1 MRAAV
6 HDKYG
11 PPDLIR
17 IDDVPTPPITAGQVL
32 VKVHLTTV
40 NRTDSGFR
48 TGKPV
53 FVRPVLGM
61 RGPRMKVLGTEFAG
75 VVAEAG
81 PDVTSFQ
88 VGDRVFGFV
97 GGFGKR
103 VPGAHAE
110 YVPMAGDG
118 ALALIPPE
126 MTFEQVVASTEG
138 ASYARSLIN
147 GAKVERGHD
156 VLVYGAS
163 GAIGSAAVQL
173 LKVRGATVTA
183 VCGTDTVELVR
194 SLGADRVVDY
204 MTEDFT
210 QDEQTYNAVLDAV
223 GKTRFR
229 HCKHLLKPGGVFL
242 ASDLGP
248 RLENI
253 WLSIFSRRVRFPLGK
268 PHDQALLAEFRDLL
282 ESGAFRPVV
291 DRTYPFEQIA
301 EAFRYVESGQK
312 IGNVV
317 VTLVA

>member
-1 MRAAV
+1 V

-17 IDDVPTPPITAGQVL
+17 IEDVPTPRIAAGEVL
-32 VKVHLTTV
+32 IKVHATTV
-40 NRTDSGFR
+40 NRTDAGFR

-53 FVRPVLGM
+53 FVRPFLGM
-61 RGPRMKVLGTEFAG
+61 RGPRVKVLGTEFAG
-75 VVAEAG
+75 VVAEVGQA
-81 PDVTSFQ
+81 VTSLQ
-88 VGDRVFGFV
+88 TGDRVFGFI
-97 GGFGKR
+97 GGFEKR
-103 VPGAHAE
+103 IPGAHAE
-110 YVPMAGDG
+110 YVSMPGDG
-118 ALALIPPE
+118 AIALIPPG

-138 ASYARSLIN
+138 SSYALSLIN
-147 GAKVERGHD
+147 GARIERGHN

-183 VCGTDTVELVR
+183 VCGTNTVELVR

-210 QDEQTYNAVLDAV
+210 QDEQTYDAVLDAV

-229 HCKHLLKPGGVFL
+229 HCKHLVKPGGLFL

-253 WLSIFSRRVRFPLGK
+253 WLSMFSKRVRFPFGK

-291 DRTYPFEQIA
+291 DRAYPFEQIA

>member
-1 MRAAV
+1 V

-17 IDDVPTPPITAGQVL
+17 IEDVPTPRIAAGEVL
-32 VKVHLTTV
+32 IKVHATTV
-40 NRTDSGFR
+40 NRTDAGFR

-53 FVRPVLGM
+53 FVRPFLGM
-61 RGPRMKVLGTEFAG
+61 RGPRVKVLGTEFAG
-75 VVAEAG
+75 VVAEVGQA
-81 PDVTSFQ
+81 VTSLRT
-88 VGDRVFGFV
+88 GDRVFGFI
-97 GGFGKR
+97 GGFEKR
-103 VPGAHAE
+103 IPGAHAE
-110 YVPMAGDG
+110 YVSMPGDG
-118 ALALIPPE
+118 AIALIPPG

-138 ASYARSLIN
+138 SSYALSLIN
-147 GAKVERGHD
+147 GARIERGHN

-183 VCGTDTVELVR
+183 VCGTNTVELVR

-210 QDEQTYNAVLDAV
+210 QDEQTYDAVLDAV

-229 HCKHLLKPGGVFL
+229 HCKHLVKPGGLFL

-253 WLSIFSRRVRFPLGK
+253 WLSMFSKRVRFPFGK

-291 DRTYPFEQIA
+291 DRAYPFEQIA

>member
-1 MRAAV
+1 M

-17 IDDVPTPPITAGQVL
+17 IEDVPAPQVTGGEVL
-32 VKVHLTTV
+32 IKVHATTV
-40 NRTDSGFR
+40 NRTDAGFR

-53 FVRPVLGM
+53 FVRPFLGM
-61 RGPRMKVLGTEFAG
+61 RGPRVKVLGTEFAG
-75 VVAEAG
+75 VVAETG
-81 PDVTSFQ
+81 PDGSAFQ
-88 VGDRVFGFV
+88 VGDRVFGFI
-97 GGFGKR
+97 GGFEKR
-103 VPGAHAE
+103 IPGAHAE
-110 YVPMAGDG
+110 YLLMQGDG

-138 ASYARSLIN
+138 SNYALSMIN
-147 GAKVERGHD
+147 GAKVERGHN

-183 VCGTDTVELVR
+183 VCGTNTVDLVR
-194 SLGADRVVDY
+194 GLGADRVVDY

-210 QDEQTYNAVLDAV
+210 QDDQTYDAVFDAV

-229 HCKHLLKPGGVFL
+229 HCKRLLKPGGVFL

-253 WLSIFSRRVRFPLGK
+253 WLSMFSKRVRFPFGK

-282 ESGAFRPVV
+282 ESGGFRPVV
-291 DRTYPFEQIA
+291 DRSYPFEQIA

-317 VTLVA
+317 VTVVPQTTA

>member
-1 MRAAV
+1 M

-17 IDDVPTPPITAGQVL
+17 IEDVPAPEITAGDVL
-32 VKVHLTTV
+32 IKVHATTV

-48 TGKPV
+48 TG
-53 FVRPVLGM
+53 RPKAMRLFTGL
-61 RGPRMKVLGTEFAG
+61 RGPRVRVLGCEFAG

-81 PDVTSFQ
+81 PEVTSFQ

-97 GGFGKR
+97 GGFGLR
-103 VPGAHAE
+103 VRGSHAE
-110 YVPMAGDG
+110 YISMPGDG
-118 ALALIPPE
+118 ALALIPPG

-138 ASYARSLIN
+138 SNYALSLIN
-147 GAKVERGHD
+147 GARVERGHE

-183 VCGTDTVELVR
+183 VCGTNTVELVR

-204 MTEDFT
+204 LTEDFT
-210 QDEQTYNAVLDAV
+210 QDEQTYDAVLDAV

-229 HCKHLLKPGGVFL
+229 HCRHLLKPGGLFL

-253 WLSIFSRRVRFPLGK
+253 WLSMFSKRVRFPFGK

-291 DRTYPFEQIA
+291 DRAYPFEQIA